1 MLRPLRRLT
10 VAAGGLVVRADGALR
25 HWPVA
30 SLALLML
37 AIAFAAT
44 IAAAN

>member
-1 MLRPLRRLT
+1 MLRPLRQMT
-10 VAAGGLVVRADGALR
+10 VTMGGLFVRADGALR

-30 SLALLML
+30 SLALLVL

-44 IAAAN
+44 IGAAN